1 MQQRKSKKNYNMNK
15 NCKQFLFL
23 GVKRAIC

>member
-1 MQQRKSKKNYNMNK
+1 MQQKKIKKHYNMNK

-23 GVKRAIC
+23 GVKREIF